1 MGLEQVSATIQGD
14 TTQNGVVYFS
24 AGAHQSLFVP
34 TPSVAATAE
43 MQNQAVNYFTS
54 EGTDIVISDESVVAN

>member
-1 MGLEQVSATIQGD
+1 MGLEQVSTTRLSD

-34 TPSVAATAE
+34 TPSVAATVE

-54 EGTDIVISDESVVAN
+54 EGTEIVISDESVVAN